1 MTPEYVRLDE
11 NEMDAI
17 DCAIYSSDMF
27 HDKENRDHLKRVLTG
42 WLKKLEEREAESLC

>member
-1 MTPEYVRLDE
+1 MTPDYIKLDE

-27 HDKENRDHLKRVLTG
+27 HDKENRDHLKAVLNG
-42 WLKKLEEREAESLC
+42 WIKKLELSESDA